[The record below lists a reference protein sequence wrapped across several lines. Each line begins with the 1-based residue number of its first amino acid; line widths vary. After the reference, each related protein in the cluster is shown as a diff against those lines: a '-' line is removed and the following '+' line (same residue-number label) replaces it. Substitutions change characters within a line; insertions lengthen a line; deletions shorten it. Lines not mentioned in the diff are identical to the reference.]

1 MLTKNNFTTEAIVAK
16 YVTAVKNLAKE
27 RGVYSE
33 NYPFAVN
40 EMESFSP
47 HQQLVA
53 KLWFDH
59 EGCPT
64 DHPFLGE
71 LSVYKSFFKKSL
83 MSEEEYSFLLDNY
96 KDSIEYLFA
105 ERKNWS
111 FGMMAHS
118 DEPKELAELA
128 SEILSL
134 EEGQTLFLPFC
145 GYGDFAVKFP
155 QCKIVGF
162 VEDPTIAV
170 LAQIRLDAA
179 GICAEINTRTLD
191 ERKDNVL
198 PKHKVDAIICD
209 VRDQELFGIMYQD
222 YSLENLYNILTDNG
236 NMIAICANG
245 VVTSLADDALEFRTK
260 LYKDKSV
267 EAIIQLPEGI
277 YKDTRVSPFL
287 LCIDKSTSNP
297 DNEGIVMF
305 NASFASRDCGVHSN
319 LKRIDVERVLFA
331 IKNAGQPELDDVI
344 RRIPYEKVEPELM
357 IPGYYLLNRDYSSN
371 RRLTDLV
378 DYEPGTRKAPEGK
391 HYSFSLKGHLT
402 SDFKDAKFSLER
414 IDESSPSVPVPG
426 RYYLCHTAEP
436 CIFLAITGEDIML
449 GYSDVA
455 DSDAFYRSLP
465 TVTCLKVK
473 EGISVDYV
481 AALLLSKEIK
491 EQLTAMGAGSVT
503 RRLNHHLLSKVIVP
517 EHSKEQMSEY
527 LEIVL
532 KASMTQ
538 REKDMKSER
547 ETYERNVR
555 LRKHALTQSISAFG
569 AMFNTLNK
577 CRIRQGGI
585 LHDEDKISPVSDKTV
600 AEVFDTLSTRMSS
613 ILEKLARIADVDID
627 FGEPVDIDPEDF
639 ILQYIKSKKNG
650 WLNFVGE
657 PSWDPK
663 FARNKNHEEL
673 RDPEDN
679 SVIIGVGDTLYS
691 FSFPKAALE
700 HVFNNIVANA
710 IAHGFTDENRSD
722 YKVRFSWESQ
732 GLDIVITIEN
742 NGAPLPEG
750 VNSKD
755 ILSYGY
761 STKLNVDGHNGI
773 GGSEIATIMQD
784 FHGDVEVQSCP
795 GAEYPVKYILR
806 FHNSNIVGTL

>member
-64 DHPFLGE
+64 EHPFLAE

-83 MSEEEYSFLLDNY
+83 ITEEEYSFLLDNY
-96 KDSIEYLFA
+96 QKSIEYLFS
-105 ERKNWS
+105 ERQNWE
-111 FGMMAHS
+111 FCMMVQGN
-118 DEPKELAELA
+118 EPKELAELTA
-128 SEILSL
+128 EILSL
-134 EEGQTLFLPFC
+134 EEGKSIFLPFC
-145 GYGDFAVKFP
+145 GYGDLAIKFP
-155 QCKIVGF
+155 QCKIIGF
-162 VEDPTIAV
+162 VEQQAVAV
-170 LAQIRLDAA
+170 LTQIRLDAA
-179 GICAEINTRTLD
+179 GISAEIVAHSYG
-191 ERKDNVL
+191 EESQKVL
-198 PKHKVDAIICD
+198 PVDKVDAIFCD
-209 VRDQELFGIMYQD
+209 VIDQDLLGSMFSDYTLEKMYD
-222 YSLENLYNILTDNG
+222 ILCEDG
-236 NMIAICANG
+236 KMIAICSNR
-245 VVTSLADDALEFRTK
+245 VVTSLNGEDAKFRSK
-260 LYKDKSV
+260 IYEERSI
-267 EAIIQLPEGI
+267 EAIIQLPAKI
-277 YKDTRVSPFL
+277 LKDTNISPFL
-287 LCIDKSTSNP
+287 LCINKSSS
-297 DNEGIVMF
+297 DAEHEGIVMF
-305 NASFASRDCGVHSN
+305 NASFASSPCGAHSE
-319 LKRIDVERVLFA
+319 LRRIDIDTMMST
-331 IKNAGQPELDDVI
+331 IKNANIPEHEDVI
-344 RRIPYEKVEPELM
+344 RRIAYENVEPDLIM
-357 IPGYYLLNRDYSSN
+357 PGYYLLNRDYSSN

-391 HYSFSLKGHLT
+391 HFSFSLKGHLT
-402 SDFKDAKFSLER
+402 SDFKNAKLSLER
-414 IDESSPSVPVPG
+414 IDESSTSVPVPG
-426 RYYLCHTAEP
+426 RYYVCHTAEP
-436 CIFLAITGEDIML
+436 CIFLAITGEEIML
-449 GYSDVA
+449 GYSDVT
-455 DSDAFYRSLP
+455 DSDAFFRTLP
-465 TVTCLKVK
+465 SVMCLKVK
-473 EGISVDYV
+473 AGVSVDYV

-491 EQLTAMGAGSVT
+491 EQLTAMGAGSIT

-517 EHSKEQMSEY
+517 EHSKEKMSEY
-527 LEIVL
+527 LELVL

-555 LRKHALTQSISAFG
+555 LRKHALTQSVSAFG

-600 AEVFDTLSTRMSS
+600 AEVFETLSMRMSS
-613 ILEKLARIADVDID
+613 ILEKLARIADIDID
-627 FGEPVDIDPEDF
+627 FGEPEDIDPEDF

-663 FARNKNHEEL
+663 FALNKNYEEL
-673 RDPEDN
+673 RDPVDN

-722 YKVRFSWESQ
+722 YRIRFSWESQ

-742 NGAPLPEG
+742 NGTPLSEG